1 MSLPTSAGSS
11 AANELTHM
19 LLCRLRALL
28 TPPPLPP
35 LSPPTTAEPA
45 ASGAAQ
51 EPSPA
56 APSHSTSGGDGS
68 PMRDTQ
74 ASSESASSGNRT
86 SSGAGAD
93 ETTPTDQGVAP
104 GVPVSSGKAKAKK
117 ISLSAVYKV
126 TCVHLM
132 SLSKPNSAAAQTC
145 LV

>member
-1 MSLPTSAGSS
+1 
-11 AANELTHM
+11 
-19 LLCRLRALL
+19 
-28 TPPPLPP
+28 
-35 LSPPTTAEPA
+35 
-45 ASGAAQ
+45 
-51 EPSPA
+51 
-56 APSHSTSGGDGS
+56 
-68 PMRDTQ
+68 MRDTQ